1 MRSSN
6 SRSRTDKVKF
16 IKPKPLACGTRSR
29 TTRSLRGRVSS
40 AATLELLEVETSVLT
55 DAELAWVVDNDPVA
69 LAEQE
74 EARLRQLL
82 EAELER
88 RDRIDSEELREYL
101 DFGGCLKSDS
111 EQE

>member
-1 MRSSN
+1 M
-6 SRSRTDKVKF
+6 
-16 IKPKPLACGTRSR
+16 CGTRSS
-29 TTRSLRGRVSS
+29 TTRSRRGRVSS

-74 EARLRQLL
+74 EARIRQLV
-82 EAELER
+82 EAELEKR
-88 RDRIDSEELREYL
+88 ERIDSEELREYL